1 LDGRTVSVDG
11 YRFGYQGSEKD
22 NEFKGD
28 GNSYTTEFRQL
39 DPRLGRWLSVDPVI
53 QPWQSSYCS
62 MDCNPVSF
70 RDQTGTVATDFV
82 KRADGG
88 IYWDKNAKSKST
100 TKKGETY
107 LGKKLTFKFTSY
119 IDKNLWDGPF
129 CSFPTGTKV
138 ISIINVSA
146 NVDKDDNLTSIN
158 VKSDEPQILY
168 KAGFIPTDDFYPGQ
182 KNQSVN
188 KQMLTSGNQVTFEQ
202 HAKINEIEEI
212 GLTIIG
218 YDKVNVAQKLTIGLD
233 FNTIRIK
240 ASTDIFP
247 SASLRVNDH
256 VLFRYNQPS
265 FKSTHGVTKIIVD
278 YRIPSNKLDDG
289 LSPIYKFHHR
299 RPDSAFYLRY
309 QN

>member
-1 LDGRTVSVDG
+1 MSVEG

-22 NEFKGD
+22 NEFKGE

-39 DPRLGRWLSVDPVI
+39 DTRLGRWLSVDPVI

-62 MDCNPVSF
+62 MDDSPVFF
-70 RDQTGTVATDFV
+70 RDPTGKVSTDFV
-82 KRADGG
+82 KRSDGS

-119 IDKNLWDGPF
+119 IDQGLWDGPL
-129 CSFPTGTKV
+129 CSLPTGTKV

-146 NVDKDDNLTSIN
+146 NVDKQNNLMSIN
-158 VKSDEPQILY
+158 VKSEKPQIFY
-168 KAGFIPTDDFYPGQ
+168 TADFIPTDDYYPGQ

-188 KQMLTSGNQVTFEQ
+188 KSKLTNGQNVTYEQ
-202 HAKINEIEEI
+202 HAKINEFEEI
-212 GLTIIG
+212 GLSIFG

-233 FNTIRIK
+233 VNNLTVK

-247 SASLRVNDH
+247 SASLRVNEH

-265 FKSTHGVTKIIVD
+265 FKSTHGITRSIEG
-278 YRIPSNKLDDG
+278 YRLPSNKLDDG

-299 RPDSAFYLRY
+299 RPDPKFYLRY
-309 QN
+309 EN